1 MVLNVRMDRWVAPVG
16 TVVVFDEGGPG
27 KGRWLVSSIR
37 RSVFNELGE
46 ITLSKPIKERLEPII
61 VGERNVEPVA
71 TPSDPGT
78 TTQYPVDG
86 DLLSQVHDGMTAGQV
101 INQIVLPV
109 AQSFGMVK
117 GIDANA
123 VVAANKQHTHL
134 GSSSWHMGDTGDATV
149 STYHWAVDM
158 SDVPGVDVPTVAKN
172 KLADFLIKG
181 FRLNGLDG
189 LPSPHAN
196 YPDAHPENLVDD
208 TPGHKGFE
216 FQVIYKCNTAQA
228 GNHYNHVHFGAKKL
242 TLAKPGI

>member
-1 MVLNVRMDRWVAPVG
+1 MDRWVAPVG

-61 VGERNVEPVA
+61 VGQKSVEPVT
-71 TPSDPGT
+71 TPGGGGG

-101 INQIVLPV
+101 VNQIVLPV
-109 AQSFGMVK
+109 AQSFNMTA

-123 VVAANKQHTHL
+123 VVAANKLHTHL
-134 GSSSWHMGDTGDATV
+134 GSNSWHKGDTGDATV

-158 SDVPGVDVPTVAKN
+158 SDGTPGASVNKN

-181 FRLNGLDG
+181 FRMNGLDG
-189 LPSPHAN
+189 LPSPHAK
-196 YPDAHPENLVDD
+196 YPEQHPENLVDD

-216 FQVIYKCNTAQA
+216 FQIIYKCNTDQA
-228 GNHYNHVHFGAKKL
+228 GNHYDHVHFGAKKL